1 MQLTIQ
7 ATLRLLNELYLP
19 EVGDKLIKLSIQLVV
34 MQLNTVIETI
44 NSQGQ
49 MQTQQLLKLLE
60 DLNQFQDAIHN
71 QVGAALLARLEP
83 IGGTEQDVE
92 GLLSEVDT
100 RFELMSKPCIDAIGR
115 KLQIK
120 LSENI

>member
-1 MQLTIQ
+1 M
-7 ATLRLLNELYLP
+7 
-19 EVGDKLIKLSIQLVV
+19 V

-83 IGGTEQDVE
+83 IGGIEQDVV

-100 RFELMSKPCIDAIGR
+100 RFELMSKPCIEAIGR